1 MGGHNSRRLITLFAL
16 VGLACTCPVGTLVG
30 QLLQPT
36 AEPTQTAAPT
46 ASRTPT
52 QGDPSSPGP
61 GPTAA
66 AGISAEIASQMDEI
80 ESQVVRLRGL
90 QPTGPVERSLLT
102 PEQLHQHVLDDF
114 LADYTAEEAQ
124 DDARTLNLLGLL
136 EPGFDLYTL
145 YLDLYSEQIAGFYD
159 DEVQQLFVVQGSG
172 FGGTERITHAHEYA
186 HALQDQ
192 RFGLSELGYSDEAC
206 EADSER
212 CAGVQALIE
221 GDATL
226 LEQQWLF
233 TYGTDQ
239 DWDDINRFYDN
250 YQSPVFDSAPAF
262 LQKDFLFAYDFG
274 YTFVNTLFLEGGW
287 AAVDAAYADPP
298 GSTEQIL
305 HPDRYPRDRP
315 VRLQVPDLAP
325 ALGEG
330 WRETDRNVLGEWYTR
345 LVLLERLT
353 EDRADPGAEG
363 WGGDYYLVFNQ
374 QPQGRS
380 ALIVLTQWDSLR
392 EAYEFLSA
400 FRQYADARFD
410 RRVDSETTR
419 SSWQGRQDYS
429 TVEVQGDQ
437 TLWVLAPD
445 ADTAARL
452 RKAIQFPAFRLSGE
466 G

>member
-1 MGGHNSRRLITLFAL
+1 
-16 VGLACTCPVGTLVG
+16 
-30 QLLQPT
+30 
-36 AEPTQTAAPT
+36 
-46 ASRTPT
+46 
-52 QGDPSSPGP
+52 
-61 GPTAA
+61 
-66 AGISAEIASQMDEI
+66 MDEI

-90 QPTGPVERSLLT
+90 QPTGPVQRSLLT
-102 PEQLHQHVLDDF
+102 SEQLRQHVLDDF

-124 DDARTLNLLGLL
+124 DDTRTLSLLGLL

-172 FGGTERITHAHEYA
+172 FGGTERITHAHEYD

-192 RFGLSELGYSDEAC
+192 SFGLAELGYSDEAC
-206 EADSER
+206 EVDSER

-239 DWDDINRFYDN
+239 DWDDINRFYDS

-274 YTFVNTLFLEGGW
+274 YTFVNTLFMEGGW

-298 GSTEQIL
+298 SSTEQIL

-315 VRLQVPDLAP
+315 IWLEVPDLVQ

-345 LVLLERLT
+345 LMLMEQLT
-353 EDRADPGAEG
+353 EEQAEPAAAG
-363 WGGDYYLVFNQ
+363 WGGDYYLVFYRES
-374 QPQGRS
+374 QGSS
-380 ALIVLTQWDSLR
+380 ALVLLTQWDSLR
-392 EAYEFLSA
+392 EAYEFLGA
-400 FRQYADARFD
+400 FRKYADERFD
-410 RRVDSETTR
+410 RRVESETTR
-419 SSWQGRQDYS
+419 STWESRQDYS
-429 TVEVQGDQ
+429 VVEVQGDQ
-437 TLWVLAPD
+437 TLWILAPD
-445 ADTAARL
+445 AETAARL
-452 RKAIQFPAFRLSGE
+452 RQAVQFPALRVSGE
-466 G
+466 S